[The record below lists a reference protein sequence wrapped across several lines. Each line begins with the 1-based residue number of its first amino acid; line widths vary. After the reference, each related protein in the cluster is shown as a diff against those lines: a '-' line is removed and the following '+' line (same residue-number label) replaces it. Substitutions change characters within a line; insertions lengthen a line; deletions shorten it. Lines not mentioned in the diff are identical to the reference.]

1 MGGAHGEV
9 EEKCFFTFRK
19 PQNRCEL
26 IVAELSLS
34 KVSYPKMSVL
44 KTLDP
49 SHGVIK
55 MLAFFTYQL
64 FLTLPYVAVMA
75 VVLVSDQLKGGL

>member
-1 MGGAHGEV
+1 
-9 EEKCFFTFRK
+9 
-19 PQNRCEL
+19 
-26 IVAELSLS
+26 
-34 KVSYPKMSVL
+34 MSVL

-49 SHGVIK
+49 SHGVSK
-55 MLAFFTYQL
+55 VLAFFTYQL